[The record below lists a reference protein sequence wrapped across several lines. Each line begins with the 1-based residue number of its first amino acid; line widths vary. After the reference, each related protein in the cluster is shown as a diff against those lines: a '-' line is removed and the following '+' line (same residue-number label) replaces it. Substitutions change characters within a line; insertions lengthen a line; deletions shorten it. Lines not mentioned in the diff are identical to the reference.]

1 MKFFNV
7 YIAFKMDNSSTQNL
21 PENMKTIE
29 KIKFPNISKLKH
41 PIALKINVQSKTF
54 QNKSY
59 EDDEKKTRLETIDYY
74 YQNIETIHKSMMKT
88 GNKGGY
94 KTAVISTLYETIFGT
109 QKNKGKRP
117 KKNDMITQI
126 LDYYKNS
133 YVPRVG
139 ATASNTYIDMDDNK
153 NQERE
158 PSVFSGY
165 SNNGNNRNNEDDSDS
180 DYELGDF

>member
-1 MKFFNV
+1 
-7 YIAFKMDNSSTQNL
+7 MDNSSVQNL
-21 PENMKTIE
+21 SENIQTVKTVE

-41 PIALKINVQSKTF
+41 PIPLKINVQSKTF

-88 GNKGGY
+88 GQKGGY
-94 KTAVISTLYETIFGT
+94 KTAVIATLYETIFGV

-117 KKNDMITQI
+117 KKNDMIIQI

-139 ATASNTYIDMDDNK
+139 ANASNTYIDMDDNK
-153 NQERE
+153 SQNPA

-165 SNNGNNRNNEDDSDS
+165 SNVSNIPNNSNNGEDSDS